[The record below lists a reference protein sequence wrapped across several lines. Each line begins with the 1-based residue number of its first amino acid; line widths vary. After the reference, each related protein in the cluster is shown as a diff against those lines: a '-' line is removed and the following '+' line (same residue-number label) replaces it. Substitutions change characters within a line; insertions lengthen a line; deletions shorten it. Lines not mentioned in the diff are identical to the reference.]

1 MKSYPAKRLDF
12 SLPDKRSMHYVRD
25 VTVQQRENVQA
36 ASRTLSRSAV
46 ASHGRAVSGGLK
58 NIFGRKK
65 HKQNLNKQ
73 TFHVGKLSYR
83 ERGRKYPSN
92 FTSPKA
98 LLLFATFSPIHCT
111 SFEHYCSCG

>member
-12 SLPDKRSMHYVRD
+12 SFPDKRSMHYVRA

-46 ASHGRAVSGGLK
+46 ASHGRAVSGGLR
-58 NIFGRKK
+58 NIFEKKKK

-73 TFHVGKLSYR
+73 TFHVGKLFYR
-83 ERGRKYPSN
+83 ERGRK
-92 FTSPKA
+92 
-98 LLLFATFSPIHCT
+98 
-111 SFEHYCSCG
+111 